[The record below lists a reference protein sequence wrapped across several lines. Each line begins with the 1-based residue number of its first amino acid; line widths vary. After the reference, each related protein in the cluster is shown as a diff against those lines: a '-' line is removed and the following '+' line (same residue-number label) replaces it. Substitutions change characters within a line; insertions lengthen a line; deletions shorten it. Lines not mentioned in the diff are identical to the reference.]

1 MTDTSENIVQPY
13 LIDSGMSRGQAV
25 RLTSVL
31 DTIIGQHGYPESVGR
46 FLSEAAVLTVLLAS
60 SVKYDGVFSL
70 QIQSDGAIP
79 MLVID
84 LTTTGQIRGY
94 ARFDEAALK
103 QAEQTPDEKEN
114 PVSHYFG
121 NGTLAFM
128 TEHDGQSYQ
137 GVVALE
143 KASLTAC
150 VLEYFRQSEQIDT
163 EIRLAVDAPDG
174 KHGWIAGAVL
184 LQKMPF
190 DAKTAELLKK
200 EEVDDLWNT
209 ATVLLKSLQDSEI
222 FDTTLSLEK
231 LLFRLFNRND
241 LHFFMPK
248 KIEFGCRC
256 SKEKVIEMLK
266 RFSLQDRK
274 EMAVDEAIKI
284 DCRFCGKSY
293 TLTLKDLGE

>member
-70 QIQSDGAIP
+70 QIQSDGAIS

-103 QAEQTPDEKEN
+103 QAEQTPDDKEN

-209 ATVLLKSLQDSEI
+209 ATALLKSLQDSEI

-274 EMAVDEAIKI
+274 EMAVDGAIKI

>member
-31 DTIIGQHGYPESVGR
+31 DTIIGQHGYPESVGS

-70 QIQSDGAIP
+70 QIQSDGAIS

-114 PVSHYFG
+114 LVSHYFG

-137 GVVALE
+137 GVIALE

-231 LLFRLFNRND
+231 LLFRLFNWND

-274 EMAVDEAIKI
+274 EMAVDGAIKI

>member
-1 MTDTSENIVQPY
+1 MTDTSENFVQPY

-31 DTIIGQHGYPESVGR
+31 DTIIGQHGYPESVGK
-46 FLSEAAVLTVLLAS
+46 FLSEAAVLTALLAS
-60 SVKYDGVFSL
+60 SVKHDGVFSL
-70 QIQSDGAIP
+70 QIQSDGAIS

-84 LTTTGQIRGY
+84 LTATGQMRGY

-103 QAEQTPDEKEN
+103 QADQTSDTDT

-121 NGTLAFM
+121 NGTLGFM
-128 TEHDGQSYQ
+128 AEHDGQSYQ
-137 GVVALE
+137 GIVALDQP
-143 KASLTAC
+143 SLTQC
-150 VLEYFRQSEQIDT
+150 VLEYFRRSEQIGT
-163 EIRLAVDAPDG
+163 EIRLASAAPDD

-190 DAKTAELLKK
+190 DAKTAERLKQ
-200 EEVDDLWNT
+200 EEVDDLWDT
-209 ATVLLKSLQDSEI
+209 ATILLKSLQDSEI
-222 FDTTLSLEK
+222 LDTTLSLEK
-231 LLFRLFNRND
+231 LLYRLFNQND

-256 SKEKVIEMLK
+256 SKEKVIETLK
-266 RFSLQDRK
+266 RFSPQERNDML
-274 EMAVDEAIKI
+274 VDGVIKI

>member
-70 QIQSDGAIP
+70 QIQSDGAIS

-94 ARFDEAALK
+94 AQFDEAALK
-103 QAEQTPDEKEN
+103 QAEQIPDEKEN
-114 PVSHYFG
+114 LVSHYFG

-209 ATVLLKSLQDSEI
+209 TTVLLKSLQDSEI

-274 EMAVDEAIKI
+274 EMAVDGAIKI

>member
-1 MTDTSENIVQPY
+1 MTDTFENIVQPY

-31 DTIIGQHGYPESVGR
+31 DTIIGQHGYPESVGK
-46 FLSEAAVLTVLLAS
+46 FLSEAAVLTALLAS

-70 QIQSDGAIP
+70 QIQGDGAIS

-84 LTTTGQIRGY
+84 LTATGQMRGY

-103 QAEQTPDEKEN
+103 QAEQTPDEQST

-128 TEHDGQSYQ
+128 TEHDGTSYQ

-143 KASLTAC
+143 KASLTDC

-163 EIRLAVDAPDG
+163 EIRLATASPDD
-174 KHGWIAGAVL
+174 KHGWIAGAAL

-190 DAKTAELLKK
+190 DAKTAERLKK
-200 EEVDDLWNT
+200 EEADDLWNT

-222 FDTTLSLEK
+222 LDTTLSLEK
-231 LLFRLFNRND
+231 MLFRLFYLND
-241 LHFFMPK
+241 LHFFIPK
-248 KIEFGCRC
+248 QIEFGCRC

-266 RFSLQDRK
+266 RFSPQERK
-274 EMAVDEAIKI
+274 EMPVDGVIKI

-293 TLTLKDLGE
+293 TVTLQDLGE

>member
-1 MTDTSENIVQPY
+1 MTDTAENIVQPY

-25 RLTSVL
+25 RLTSVP

-46 FLSEAAVLTVLLAS
+46 FLSEAAVLTALLAS

-70 QIQSDGAIP
+70 QVQSDGAIS

-84 LTTTGQIRGY
+84 LTTTGKMRGY

-103 QAEQTPDEKEN
+103 QAEQTPDEQSN
-114 PVSHYFG
+114 PVSHYLG

-143 KASLTAC
+143 KASLTDC

-163 EIRLAVDAPDG
+163 EIRLAVDAPNDA
-174 KHGWIAGAVL
+174 HGWIAGAVL

-190 DAKTAELLKK
+190 DAKTAERFKK
-200 EEVDDLWNT
+200 EEADDLWNT

-222 FDTTLSLEK
+222 LDTTLNLEQ
-231 LLFRLFNRND
+231 LLFRLFHRND
-241 LHFFMPK
+241 LHFFIPK
-248 KIEFGCRC
+248 QIEFGCRC

-266 RFSLQDRK
+266 RFSPQDRK
-274 EMAVDEAIKI
+274 EMAIDGVIKT

-293 TLTLKDLGE
+293 TVTLKDLGE

>member
-70 QIQSDGAIP
+70 QIQSDGAIS

-209 ATVLLKSLQDSEI
+209 ATVLLKSL
-222 FDTTLSLEK
+222 
-231 LLFRLFNRND
+231 
-241 LHFFMPK
+241 
-248 KIEFGCRC
+248 
-256 SKEKVIEMLK
+256 
-266 RFSLQDRK
+266 
-274 EMAVDEAIKI
+274 
-284 DCRFCGKSY
+284 
-293 TLTLKDLGE
+293 